1 VSEIDELRSLFVE
14 LRDILVSEG
23 ERSMGR
29 FVEGLC
35 YRLWDDSVVEDL
47 KDIKRDYI
55 SLGVTRPFSDFYIQ
69 RDEFEAGV
77 EANRRLDQIRDR
89 LGWLCDRG

>member
-1 VSEIDELRSLFVE
+1 MSEIDELRSLFVE

-47 KDIKRDYI
+47 KEIKWSYI
-55 SLGVTRPFSDFYIQ
+55 DLARSRPFSDFYIP
-69 RDEFEAGV
+69 RDRPEESL
-77 EANRRLDQIRDR
+77 RLDQVLGR
-89 LGWLCDRG
+89 LQQLCD